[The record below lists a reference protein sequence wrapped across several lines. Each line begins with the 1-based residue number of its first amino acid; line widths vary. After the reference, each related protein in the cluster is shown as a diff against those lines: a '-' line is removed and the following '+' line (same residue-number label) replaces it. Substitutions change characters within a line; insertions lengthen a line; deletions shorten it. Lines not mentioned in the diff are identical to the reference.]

1 MSSKYKIKDQI
12 EVLLLFVLAL
22 ETLLLFIGLW
32 QSNTCHY
39 ITTTRGLTAYIIV
52 VSLIVLPFFII
63 ASIGIT
69 KLINIWREKNGMEK
83 IKMNS
88 KPVEMSFAST
98 GRSMKF

>member
-1 MSSKYKIKDQI
+1 M
-12 EVLLLFVLAL
+12 
-22 ETLLLFIGLW
+22 
-32 QSNTCHY
+32 
-39 ITTTRGLTAYIIV
+39 
-52 VSLIVLPFFII
+52 IVLPLFII

-98 GRSMKF
+98 GRSMKFYQDFYAVSIVSYIYYHKN